1 MLSPARRAVT
11 YSATSARRQ
20 SKTTITLIKMRQVQ
34 ETSILPGLHPSAAL
48 CTIMSKS
55 DMNEKSRKPKKKLG
69 QRRWRQIQVSLMMH
83 ECCTHA
89 GGVLTFI

>member
-1 MLSPARRAVT
+1 MLSPAHRAGT

-20 SKTTITLIKMRQVQ
+20 SKTTITLIKMLQVP
-34 ETSILPGLHPSAAL
+34 EASILPGLHPSVAL

-55 DMNEKSRKPKKKLG
+55 DMNEKLRKQKQKLG

-83 ECCTHA
+83 ECCKHA